1 MVETVAIIGAG
12 PSGVLLAHYL
22 LRRGDRY
29 KVDIYERRSDPQ
41 TIVFSSSRT
50 FLISL
55 NPRGIN
61 ALSNIEGLVEIVTG
75 MSVESTG
82 SVFHQT
88 NGKTRF
94 TPRRN
99 PIFILDRTQL
109 TIALLQ
115 KSTKTY
121 DQSRLNLYFNH
132 QCTKLDFASKTAT
145 FQKNQTAEI
154 TINYDLL
161 IGADGAKS
169 IVREKFL
176 STELFELEQKY
187 IPTDYKSIFLP
198 NSVETSTKT
207 ATDELKSGYVHAW
220 RLENGTGVLMVH
232 QLDGSMSGVITF
244 PRDRNSVVT
253 LATAAEVLQFFRQHF
268 PEIGQIISESEAIEF
283 LNRPVSSILT
293 IICSHYHYEDSVLL
307 IGDAAHAMSPS
318 LGQGCN
324 SAMEDAAIVDELLN
338 EYSDNLAMASA
349 KFTERRKSDA
359 HAVVELS
366 DNVFPSFNKK
376 LIIEFIIRQQ
386 LAQILHRLFPKYF
399 SPSLLELISGT
410 TIPYSTIL
418 STHRRWIS
426 RVKKANRKFLERA
439 FK

>member
-1 MVETVAIIGAG
+1 MVKTVAIIGAG

-50 FLISL
+50 FPISL
-55 NPRGIN
+55 TLRGIN
-61 ALSNIEGLVEIVTG
+61 ALSNIEGLVEIVKG
-75 MSVESTG
+75 MSIESAG
-82 SVFHQT
+82 SVLHQT

-109 TIALLQ
+109 AIALLQ
-115 KSTKTY
+115 KLTETY

-132 QCTKLDFASKTAT
+132 QCTKVDFASKTAT
-145 FQKNQTAEI
+145 FDKNQTEEI

-198 NSVETSTKT
+198 NSVETSTN
-207 ATDELKSGYVHAW
+207 ELKSGYVHAW
-220 RLENGTGVLMVH
+220 RLKDGTGVLMVH

-253 LATAAEVLQFFRQHF
+253 LATAAEVLQFFRQYF
-268 PEIGQIISESEAIEF
+268 PEIGQIMSESEATEF

-293 IICSHYHYEDSVLL
+293 ITCSHYHYEDSVLL

-324 SAMEDAAIVDELLN
+324 SAMEDAAIIDKLLN
-338 EYSDNLAMASA
+338 EYSDNIAVAIA
-349 KFTERRKSDA
+349 KFSERRKSDA

-366 DNVFPSFNKK
+366 DNVFPSFNQK
-376 LIIEFIIRQQ
+376 LIVEFIIRQQ
-386 LAQILHRLFPKYF
+386 FAQILHRLLPKYF

-410 TIPYSTIL
+410 TTPYSTIL
-418 STHRRWIS
+418 SAHRRWIS
-426 RVKKANRKFLERA
+426 RVKKANQKFLESA
-439 FK
+439 LE

>member
-1 MVETVAIIGAG
+1 M
-12 PSGVLLAHYL
+12 
-22 LRRGDRY
+22 
-29 KVDIYERRSDPQ
+29 
-41 TIVFSSSRT
+41 
-50 FLISL
+50 
-55 NPRGIN
+55 
-61 ALSNIEGLVEIVTG
+61 
-75 MSVESTG
+75 
-82 SVFHQT
+82 
-88 NGKTRF
+88 
-94 TPRRN
+94 
-99 PIFILDRTQL
+99 
-109 TIALLQ
+109 
-115 KSTKTY
+115 
-121 DQSRLNLYFNH
+121 
-132 QCTKLDFASKTAT
+132 
-145 FQKNQTAEI
+145 
-154 TINYDLL
+154 
-161 IGADGAKS
+161 
-169 IVREKFL
+169 
-176 STELFELEQKY
+176 
-187 IPTDYKSIFLP
+187 
-198 NSVETSTKT
+198 ETSTKT
-207 ATDELKSGYVHAW
+207 ATEELKSGYVHAW

-338 EYSDNLAMASA
+338 EYSDNLAMAIA
-349 KFTERRKSDA
+349 KFTERRKCDA

-410 TIPYSTIL
+410 RIPYSTIL

-426 RVKKANRKFLERA
+426 RVKKANRKFLESTLN
-439 FK
+439 KKL